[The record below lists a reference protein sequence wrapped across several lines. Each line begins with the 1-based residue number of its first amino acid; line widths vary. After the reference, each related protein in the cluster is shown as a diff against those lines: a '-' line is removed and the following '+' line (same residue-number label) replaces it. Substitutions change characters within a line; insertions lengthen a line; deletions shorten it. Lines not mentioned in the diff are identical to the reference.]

1 MTTPILPM
9 IPKTIVALGE
19 STDVMDRG
27 CGIDVELGSVETT
40 WLVRMLGKEGMVV
53 RRFDKECNR

>member
-27 CGIDVELGSVETT
+27 CDIDVE
-40 WLVRMLGKEGMVV
+40 LGKEGMVM
-53 RRFDKECNR
+53 RRFDEECNR

>member
-19 STDVMDRG
+19 STEVADRG
-27 CGIDVELGSVETT
+27 CGIDVGLGSI
-40 WLVRMLGKEGMVV
+40 GMT
-53 RRFDKECNR
+53 